1 MLICNLIY
9 FPEMVT
15 CSYIGYVRGLSMF
28 MLWAEKMY
36 SFPCLLLESRQ
47 NPRREGGLRKR
58 LSSQ

>member
-9 FPEMVT
+9 FPEIVT
-15 CSYIGYVRGLSMF
+15 CNYIWYARGLTMF

-36 SFPCLLLESRQ
+36 SFSYLLLESRQ

-58 LSSQ
+58 